1 MSVTKFVIKNIGLL
15 ALPWIGLA
23 LYIML
28 QASSG
33 NLNEEKYTDAA
44 INAGIIFALAVA
56 KVSYSLGYFC
66 IEKWL
71 PNAPIYLRRIA
82 GVMMAFI
89 IIAMWLTV
97 TA

>member
-1 MSVTKFVIKNIGLL
+1 MQSDSCRDITNF
-15 ALPWIGLA
+15 

-28 QASSG
+28 QAPSG

-56 KVSYSLGYFC
+56 KVSYSLGCFC
-66 IEKWL
+66 IEKWF
-71 PNAPIYLRRIA
+71 PSSPVYFRQIA
-82 GVMMAFI
+82 GVVAALI
-89 IIAMWLTV
+89 IIIMWLAV